1 MKRELNIL
9 SRRYGAALRKYLSQ
23 GPQANLNLARSLG
36 RKSVDLG
43 LETLDIA
50 KIHER
55 ALATLPQAS
64 RDGTL
69 KRAEIF
75 FAEAVTPI
83 EKTHEAAQKA
93 DAHLNKVNRALDRR
107 TLELAA
113 SHRSLAVSIT
123 RRKVVEEALRKSG
136 GHSQKLLEESRCLQE
151 HLRHLT
157 HKILSAQ
164 EQKRKK
170 ISREL
175 QDEIA
180 QTLLGINVRLLTLKN
195 EAAATAKGFDRDIAI
210 TQRLVTKAGK
220 TMKRYAHQIRNHE
233 A

>member
-83 EKTHEAAQKA
+83 EKTHEAAQWVFTLA
-93 DAHLNKVNRALDRR
+93 GAGVIAGGLLGLTKVLVG
-107 TLELAA
+107 
-113 SHRSLAVSIT
+113 SMVFLAVG
-123 RRKVVEEALRKSG
+123 V
-136 GHSQKLLEESRCLQE
+136 
-151 HLRHLT
+151 
-157 HKILSAQ
+157 
-164 EQKRKK
+164 
-170 ISREL
+170 
-175 QDEIA
+175 
-180 QTLLGINVRLLTLKN
+180 LTLIVYSYLLW
-195 EAAATAKGFDRDIAI
+195 RDDPERISPASS
-210 TQRLVTKAGK
+210 LHAD
-220 TMKRYAHQIRNHE
+220 
-233 A
+233 